1 MPLNYRTINLAGF
14 IACFL
19 LIASALVMQHVFELE
34 PCPLC
39 IFQRVCFMVAGILFL
54 AGALFNPASP
64 GLQRSISGLNLAA
77 LATGVGLSLRHI
89 WLQNLPPS
97 EVPSCG
103 PGLDYMLEV
112 LPFTSVINQVLSGS
126 GECAE
131 VSWLF
136 LGLSIPWWTMFA
148 YLGLSG
154 LIFLA
159 HYKIK
164 DKKGIQ

>member
-1 MPLNYRTINLAGF
+1 MTLNYRTLNLAGF
-14 IACFL
+14 AACVA

-39 IFQRVCFMVAGILFL
+39 IFQRISFMAAGVLFL
-54 AGALFNPASP
+54 AGALINPTGKGGKSA
-64 GLQRSISGLNLAA
+64 ISGLTLVALITGMGLAI
-77 LATGVGLSLRHI
+77 RHI

-112 LPFTSVINQVLSGS
+112 LPFTSVISQVLSGS

-131 VSWLF
+131 ISWTF
-136 LGLSIPWWTMFA
+136 LGLSIPWWTLFA
-148 YLGLSG
+148 YIGLAG
-154 LIFLA
+154 LVFLA
-159 HYKIK
+159 HRAV
-164 DKKGIQ
+164 KK

>member
-14 IACFL
+14 VACFL

-39 IFQRVCFMVAGILFL
+39 IFQRISFMVAGGLFL
-54 AGALFNPASP
+54 IGALFNPVSA
-64 GLQRSISGLNLAA
+64 GKRALISGLNLLA
-77 LATGVGLSLRHI
+77 LATGIGLALRHI

-103 PGLDYMLEV
+103 PGLDYMMEV
-112 LPFTSVINQVLSGS
+112 LPFTSVVRQVLSGS

-131 VSWLF
+131 ISWTF
-136 LGLSIPWWTMFA
+136 LGLSIPWWTLFA
-148 YLGLSG
+148 YIGLAG

-159 HYKIK
+159 HRKAK
-164 DKKGIQ
+164 Q

>member
-1 MPLNYRTINLAGF
+1 MTLNYRTINLAGF
-14 IACFL
+14 AACFL

-39 IFQRVCFMVAGILFL
+39 IFQRVSFMVAGALFL
-54 AGALFNPASP
+54 AGAIFNPSCSRLKAA
-64 GLQRSISGLNLAA
+64 ISGLNLLA
-77 LATGVGLSLRHI
+77 LTAGIGLALRHI

-131 VSWLF
+131 VSWTF

-148 YLGLSG
+148 YMGLAG

-159 HYKIK
+159 HRKAE
-164 DKKGIQ
+164 Q

>member
-1 MPLNYRTINLAGF
+1 MTLNYRTLNLAGF
-14 IACFL
+14 VACFL

-39 IFQRVCFMVAGILFL
+39 IFQRISFMVAGGLFL
-54 AGALFNPASP
+54 IGALFNPLSA
-64 GLQRSISGLNLAA
+64 GKRVLISGLNLLA
-77 LATGVGLSLRHI
+77 LATGIGLALRHI

-112 LPFTSVINQVLSGS
+112 LPFTSVISQVLSGS

-131 VSWLF
+131 ISWTF

-148 YLGLSG
+148 YIGLAG
-154 LIFLA
+154 MIFLA
-159 HYKIK
+159 HRKAK
-164 DKKGIQ
+164 R

>member
-1 MPLNYRTINLAGF
+1 MTLNYRTINLAGF
-14 IACFL
+14 VACFL

-39 IFQRVCFMVAGILFL
+39 IFQRISFMVAGGLFL
-54 AGALFNPASP
+54 IGALFNPVSA
-64 GLQRSISGLNLAA
+64 GKRALISGLNLLA
-77 LATGVGLSLRHI
+77 LATGIGLALRHI

-103 PGLDYMLEV
+103 PGLDYMMEV
-112 LPFTSVINQVLSGS
+112 LPFTSVVRQVLSGS

-131 VSWLF
+131 ISWAF
-136 LGLSIPWWTMFA
+136 LGLSIPWWTLFA
-148 YLGLSG
+148 YIGLAG

-159 HYKIK
+159 HRKAK
-164 DKKGIQ
+164 Q

>member
-1 MPLNYRTINLAGF
+1 MTLNYRTINLAGF
-14 IACFL
+14 VACFL

-39 IFQRVCFMVAGILFL
+39 IFQRISFMVAGGLFL
-54 AGALFNPASP
+54 IGALFNPVSA
-64 GLQRSISGLNLAA
+64 GKRALISGLNLLA
-77 LATGVGLSLRHI
+77 LATGIGLALRHI

-103 PGLDYMLEV
+103 PGLDYMMEV
-112 LPFTSVINQVLSGS
+112 LPFTSVVRQVLSGS

-131 VSWLF
+131 ISWTF
-136 LGLSIPWWTMFA
+136 LGLSIPWWTLFA
-148 YLGLSG
+148 YIGLAG

-159 HYKIK
+159 HRKAK
-164 DKKGIQ
+164 Q

>member
-1 MPLNYRTINLAGF
+1 MTLNYRTLNQAGF
-14 IACFL
+14 AACVA

-39 IFQRVCFMVAGILFL
+39 IFQRISFMAAGVLFL
-54 AGALFNPASP
+54 AGALINPTGKGGKSA
-64 GLQRSISGLNLAA
+64 ISGLTLVALITGMGLAI
-77 LATGVGLSLRHI
+77 RHI

-112 LPFTSVINQVLSGS
+112 LPFTSVISQVLSGS

-131 VSWLF
+131 ISWTF
-136 LGLSIPWWTMFA
+136 LGLSIPWWTLFA
-148 YLGLSG
+148 YIGLAG
-154 LIFLA
+154 LVFLA
-159 HYKIK
+159 HRAV
-164 DKKGIQ
+164 KK

>member
-1 MPLNYRTINLAGF
+1 MPLNYRTLNLLGF
-14 IACFL
+14 IACFM
-19 LIASALVMQHVFELE
+19 LITSALVMQHVFELE

-39 IFQRVCFMVAGILFL
+39 IFQRISFMVAGGFFL
-54 AGALFNPASP
+54 
-64 GLQRSISGLNLAA
+64 LAA
-77 LATGVGLSLRHI
+77 LLNPLASGKRSLISALNLVALVTGMGLALRHI

-112 LPFTSVINQVLSGS
+112 LPFTSVISQVLSGS

-131 VSWLF
+131 VSWTF
-136 LGLSIPWWTMFA
+136 IGLSIPWWTLFA
-148 YLGLSG
+148 YIGLAG

-159 HYKIK
+159 HRKAK
-164 DKKGIQ
+164 